1 MRLLVL
7 ALFVTACAADH
18 GSATTH
24 PDAAAVVTPDADRM
38 SCDAPANSAHVSIV
52 TNNTTTGFT
61 SVHAGGVISGGD
73 VAPFTAP
80 PMSLVL
86 VFVDEMR
93 LPESAAYECTA
104 PNQGC
109 PYEGVVGRVD
119 CVGCDG
125 NDLGPHPITMQSL
138 QQSVTVQGTLTI
150 TGFTAPFS
158 PGPGH
163 ITGSISTPDATVV
176 GTFDNDFCMLLLSE
190 TI

>member
-1 MRLLVL
+1 MRILLCIL
-7 ALFVTACAADH
+7 ALAACGRDH

-24 PDAAAVVTPDADRM
+24 ADAAPVVTPDADQM
-38 SCDAPANSAHVSIV
+38 FCDAPANSAHVSIV
-52 TNNTTTGFT
+52 ANNTTTGFT

-86 VFVDEMR
+86 VFVNQTR
-93 LPESAAYECTA
+93 LPESAAFTCTA

-109 PYEGVVGRVD
+109 PYDGVVGRVD
-119 CVGCDG
+119 CIGCDA
-125 NDLGPHPITMQSL
+125 NDLGPHPITLQSL
-138 QQSVTVQGTLTI
+138 SENVTAQGTLTL
-150 TGFTAPFS
+150 TTFTPPF

-163 ITGSISTPDATVV
+163 VTGSISTPDATVV

>member
-7 ALFVTACAADH
+7 ALFVTACAAEH

-24 PDAAAVVTPDADRM
+24 PDAAGVVTPDADRM
-38 SCDAPANSAHVSIV
+38 FCDAPANSAHVSIV

-86 VFVDEMR
+86 VFVDETH
-93 LPESAAYECTA
+93 LPERAAYECTA

-125 NDLGPHPITMQSL
+125 NDLGPHPMTLQRL
-138 QQSVTVQGTLTI
+138 QQNVSVFGSVTFSE
-150 TGFTAPFS
+150 FTA
-158 PGPGH
+158 
-163 ITGSISTPDATVV
+163 
-176 GTFDNDFCMLLLSE
+176 
-190 TI
+190 